1 MNPDRQEYA
10 VSLHRKSRL
19 CVSCICVAKLIYQ
32 VYAPP
37 NAAKEGCQ
45 IFDEET
51 GKATHVIQ
59 YDLYSEMGQRL
70 KCGKTCGHRVMGP

>member
-1 MNPDRQEYA
+1 MDAILQR
-10 VSLHRKSRL
+10 
-19 CVSCICVAKLIYQ
+19 CAKLICS

-45 IFDEET
+45 VFDEET
-51 GKATHVIQ
+51 GKAKHVVR

-70 KCGKTCGHRVMGP
+70 KGETTRREACNGALSEVSCTP

>member
-1 MNPDRQEYA
+1 MCFVQ
-10 VSLHRKSRL
+10 L
-19 CVSCICVAKLIYQ
+19 CVKLICK

-45 IFDEET
+45 VFDEET

-59 YDLYSEMGQRL
+59 YDLYSEMGQRQ
-70 KCGKTCGHRVMGP
+70 KRGKTEEHLVMGP

>member
-1 MNPDRQEYA
+1 MPSPCI
-10 VSLHRKSRL
+10 VSLDPVFLHMCAEL
-19 CVSCICVAKLIYQ
+19 ICQ

-45 IFDEET
+45 VFNEET

-59 YDLYSEMGQRL
+59 YNLYSEIGERV
-70 KCGKTCGHRVMGP
+70 KCG

>member
-1 MNPDRQEYA
+1 MCME
-10 VSLHRKSRL
+10 L
-19 CVSCICVAKLIYQ
+19 ICQ

-45 IFDEET
+45 VFDEET

-59 YDLYSEMGQRL
+59 YDLYSEMGQRQ
-70 KCGKTCGHRVMGP
+70 KCGKKCEHRDKGP